1 MASFALAE
9 PSWRLVLRFPSDEEG
24 RRKIFLDWRNKITTR
39 LVYLVMNTKTQRFNV
54 IGQLATLRR
63 YALSLA
69 RNPDDAEDL
78 VHDALVKAYERQVTF
93 RSGANIRN
101 WLLSIVHNTHIDR
114 IRQSRSQRRR
124 NDAVADI
131 TDEAAAPPQEHSVR
145 LAQVRAAFMDLPEE
159 QREALHLVAIEELS
173 YQEAASVLGIPVG
186 TLMSR
191 ISRARAQLRAIE
203 ETDPASRRG
212 HLKLIG
218 GKRDDDQ

>member
-1 MASFALAE
+1 MS
-9 PSWRLVLRFPSDEEG
+9 
-24 RRKIFLDWRNKITTR
+24 KNK
-39 LVYLVMNTKTQRFNV
+39 QRFNV

-93 RSGANIRN
+93 RSGGDIRN

-114 IRQSRSQRRR
+114 LRHKRSHQRR
-124 NDAVADI
+124 NDAAAQLV
-131 TDEAAAPPQEHSVR
+131 DEAVAPPQDHSVR
-145 LAQVRAAFMDLPEE
+145 LAQVRAAFMELPEE

-173 YQEAASVLGIPVG
+173 YQEAAAVLGIPVG

-191 ISRARAQLRAIE
+191 ISRARARLRAIE
-203 ETDPASRRG
+203 DAEPASRWG

-218 GKRDDDQ
+218 GKGDDEQ